1 MLHRPQQALAS
12 HGRVTGQR
20 TVKDQTNSLANNFL
34 FQYLTPISQEPEVGD
49 TMSIR
54 TVESVMDDFLLEVLQ
69 QLCSILMV
77 MTMAMGMWMAMVKIL

>member
-1 MLHRPQQALAS
+1 
-12 HGRVTGQR
+12 
-20 TVKDQTNSLANNFL
+20 
-34 FQYLTPISQEPEVGD
+34 
-49 TMSIR
+49 MSIR